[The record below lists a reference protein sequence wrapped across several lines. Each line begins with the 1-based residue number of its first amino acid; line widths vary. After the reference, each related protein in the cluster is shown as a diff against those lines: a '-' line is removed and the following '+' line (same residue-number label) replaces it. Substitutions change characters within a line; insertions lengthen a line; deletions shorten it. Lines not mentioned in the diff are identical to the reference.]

1 MEPDRNPLSDGVG
14 VHSRKSRK
22 DSSKRPHNKAPA
34 KDGKSQS
41 LLDDLLRAPRSK
53 QTINVTSS
61 NPSVAASNSKPVSG
75 SASQSTLADFTQ
87 TAATVSMLSDLG
99 KQRNNEKTSDTGPTD
114 SVENPKR
121 KKLDLNSFKFGRKA
135 PFSAS
140 GSPSPPS
147 VRRGDTPL
155 RDEHHEDEILA
166 SHRDHLLRQEAQ
178 ERLRQH
184 GSHENQLRYG
194 VPDGGANLGQNQ
206 FFEGRLI

>member
-1 MEPDRNPLSDGVG
+1 MEPDRNPPSDGVG
-14 VHSRKSRK
+14 VHGRKSRK
-22 DSSKRPHNKAPA
+22 DSSKRPHDKAPA
-34 KDGKSQS
+34 KDGRLQS

-53 QTINVTSS
+53 QTIKVTSS

-87 TAATVSMLSDLG
+87 TKATVSILSDLD
-99 KQRNNEKTSDTGPTD
+99 KQRNNEKTSDTGSTD

-147 VRRGDTPL
+147 VRFLLHIVTICFGKK
-155 RDEHHEDEILA
+155 
-166 SHRDHLLRQEAQ
+166 HRNVYDNMVHTRTSSGMEFRM
-178 ERLRQH
+178 E
-184 GSHENQLRYG
+184 
-194 VPDGGANLGQNQ
+194 VPTWARISFLKVD
-206 FFEGRLI
+206 